1 MYVQIIS
8 LEEYTR
14 EMDNSNCPWTGQHGK
29 QGKKKSFHF
38 ILFFVFVT
46 FHLMKVLTNEKI
58 KFLFKE
64 NDDMYTYFPQ
74 VLEDA

>member
-14 EMDNSNCPWTGQHGK
+14 ETDDSNCPWTGQHGK

-38 ILFFVFVT
+38 ILFFAFGT
-46 FHLMKVLTNEKI
+46 FHLMKVLMKKI

-74 VLEDA
+74 VLKDA